1 MHAEMRADAARPS
14 QVASLYVNKLRI
26 AGLLSPISPLYEQLF
41 ETGVLHAPPA
51 PRTAVATAITTTI
64 AIVR

>member
-1 MHAEMRADAARPS
+1 MRAAMHAEMRADAARPS

-51 PRTAVATAITTTI
+51 PR
-64 AIVR
+64 